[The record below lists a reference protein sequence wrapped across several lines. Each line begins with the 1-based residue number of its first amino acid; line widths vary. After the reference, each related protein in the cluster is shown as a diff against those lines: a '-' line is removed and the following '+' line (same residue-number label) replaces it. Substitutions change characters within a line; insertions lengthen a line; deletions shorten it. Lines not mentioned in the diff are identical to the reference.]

1 MFDVLG
7 IVCTEK
13 LFFGKLLERESTF
26 WESILS
32 EPTLCRGSPFFD
44 DPHKM
49 QLTKRSFDFGTTL
62 LNLLHDDF
70 SGQAKHI
77 TNNFRLSAL
86 T

>member
-7 IVCTEK
+7 IVCTKK

-44 DPHKM
+44 DPRKM

-70 SGQAKHI
+70 SGQAKHR